1 MEQQKWYQIDF
12 YVGLYDIDNLCDI
25 YSFKESVDKI
35 TDLIGNCTIF
45 PCVGSFILPS
55 HEIRIN
61 MNSLKIT
68 KFINENPQAF
78 VKEYANILKEI
89 FNQESIISNIT
100 NCCELNFNQ

>member
-12 YVGLYDIDNLCDI
+12 YVGLYNLDDLCDI

-35 TDLIGNCTIF
+35 TDLIGDCTIF

-55 HEIRIN
+55 HGIRIN

-68 KFINENPQAF
+68 KFINDNPHDF
-78 VKEYANILKEI
+78 VKRYANVLKII
-89 FNQESIISNIT
+89 FKQESIISNIT
-100 NCCELNFNQ
+100 NCYELDFNQ